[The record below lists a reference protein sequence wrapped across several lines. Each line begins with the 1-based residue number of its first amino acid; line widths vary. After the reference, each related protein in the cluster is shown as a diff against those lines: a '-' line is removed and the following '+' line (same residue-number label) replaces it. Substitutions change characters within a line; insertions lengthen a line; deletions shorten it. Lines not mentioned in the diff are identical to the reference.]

1 MEPDYVKLKQIKPAL
16 AEYIRESQILLKQ
29 SELPDEKTIHD
40 VRVLMK
46 KSRALLKLV
55 SPQITDEFHVKD
67 IDALREVGR
76 ILSSWRET
84 SVQRKTLKEFRKKY
98 PEIFSH
104 LTENQKLNSILEK
117 QAPETVL
124 SPEKKADLGKVD
136 DLLTKAAYRIRFR
149 SLNTLDATLLIKEL
163 EKSYL
168 KVAGIY
174 ISCRNNPR
182 PDKIHR
188 FRKRSK
194 DFLYQINIFRSLN
207 PSVVKNIEKRLDAMT
222 SNLGK
227 YNDITQ
233 IIKSLEY
240 DYKAE
245 TNPPALDELII
256 KFHDTQ
262 DERMEK
268 VWPSA
273 YKIFCPGQKLVNV
286 LGFKLLII

>member
-16 AEYIRESQILLKQ
+16 AGYIRESQLLLKQ
-29 SELPDEKTIHD
+29 SELPDENTIHD

-55 SPQITDEFHVKD
+55 SPQITDEFHERD

-84 SVQRKTLKEFRKKY
+84 SVQRKTLKDFRKKY
-98 PEIFSH
+98 PEIFSQ
-104 LTENQKLNSILEK
+104 LTGNEILNSLLER

-124 SPEKKADLGKVD
+124 PPEKKADLEKVD
-136 DLLTKAAYRIRFR
+136 DLLNKAAYRIRFR
-149 SLNTLDATLLIKEL
+149 SLSALDPTLLIKEL

-174 ISCRNNPR
+174 ISCRNNPK
-182 PDKIHR
+182 PDQIHR

-194 DFLYQINIFRSLN
+194 DFLYQLNIFRPLN

-222 SNLGK
+222 QSLGRF
-227 YNDITQ
+227 NDITQ
-233 IIKSLEY
+233 IINSLGY
-240 DYKAE
+240 DYNAE
-245 TNPPALDELII
+245 TNLHPLDELII
-256 KFHDTQ
+256 RFRDAQ
-262 DERMEK
+262 DDHMEK

>member
-16 AEYIRESQILLKQ
+16 AGYIRESQLLLKK
-29 SELPDEKTIHD
+29 SELPDEKAVHD

-46 KSRALLKLV
+46 KARALLKLV

-98 PEIFSH
+98 PEIFSQ
-104 LTENQKLNSILEK
+104 LTTNELLNSLLKK
-117 QAPETVL
+117 QDPEPVL
-124 SPEKKADLGKVD
+124 SPEKKTDLEKAD
-136 DLLTKAAYRIRFR
+136 DLLGKTAYRIRFR
-149 SLNTLDATLLIKEL
+149 SMNSLDPTLLIKEL
-163 EKSYL
+163 EKTYL
-168 KVAGIY
+168 EVSGIY
-174 ISCRNNPR
+174 ISCRNNPK
-182 PDKIHR
+182 PEQIHR

-194 DFLYQINIFRSLN
+194 DFLYQLNIFKQLN
-207 PSVVKNIEKRLDAMT
+207 PSVVKSIEKRLDAMT
-222 SNLGK
+222 QNLGK

-233 IIKSLEY
+233 IIKSLGY
-240 DYKAE
+240 NYKAE
-245 TNPPALDELII
+245 TNLHPLDELII
-256 KFHDTQ
+256 RFRDAQ
-262 DERMEK
+262 DDHLEN

-286 LGFKLLII
+286 MGFKLLII

>member
-1 MEPDYVKLKQIKPAL
+1 MEPDFVKLKQIKPAL
-16 AEYIRESQILLKQ
+16 AGYIRESQILLKH
-29 SELPDEKTIHD
+29 SELPDEKAIHD

-76 ILSSWRET
+76 ILSSWRDT
-84 SVQRKTLKEFRKKY
+84 SVQRKTLKEFRKKH
-98 PEIFSH
+98 PEIFDQ
-104 LTENQKLNSILEK
+104 LAENEKLNFMLEK

-124 SPEKKADLGKVD
+124 SPEKKVDLGKVD
-136 DLLTKAAYRIRFR
+136 DLLNKAAYRIRFR

-174 ISCRNNPR
+174 ISCRNNPK
-182 PDKIHR
+182 PDQIHR

-194 DFLYQINIFRSLN
+194 DFLYQINIFRPLN
-207 PSVVKNIEKRLDAMT
+207 PPVVKNIEKRLDAMT
-222 SNLGK
+222 QNLGK
-227 YNDITQ
+227 FNDITQ

-240 DYKAE
+240 DSKAE
-245 TNPPALDELII
+245 ANNPALDELII

-262 DERMEK
+262 DQHMDK